1 MNKLFISLA
10 LCTVFIITASA
21 QNKQLPYQKD
31 ITLSVYVPENIE
43 LTQDAKDLLRTK
55 LIQTVTNNSL
65 AESLSNSRFIIT
77 ASLGITSKD
86 ILPGPPQ
93 MIAQN
98 LNITLFI
105 GDALDNKIFSSIS
118 ISLKGVGT
126 NENKSFIEA
135 MKSINP
141 KRKDLIEFVEQG
153 KNKIIS
159 YYDSHCDQIIN
170 DAISLA
176 QKEKYDEG
184 IYNLSLVP
192 SACSSC
198 FAKCSD
204 RINELFV
211 ARINQDGKNKLSEA
225 NAIWAATGNLDGAVR
240 AIGLLSKIH
249 IDANSRK
256 DAENLISQISTKLQA
271 DEKREWDFKMQQ
283 YEDAVKM
290 ERQKMKMM
298 EESDIR
304 NSQLQSERL
313 NAAKQVALEYA
324 KNQPKAITY
333 SNIYW
338 R

>member
-1 MNKLFISLA
+1 MNRVFLFVAFLSAIT
-10 LCTVFIITASA
+10 TVQA
-21 QNKQLPYQKD
+21 QEKQVTNQKD
-31 ITLSVYVPENIE
+31 ITLSVYVPEKIE

-55 LIQTVTNNSL
+55 LLQTVTNNGL

-77 ASLGITSKD
+77 AALAITSKD

-98 LNITLFI
+98 LSITLFI
-105 GDALDNKIFSSIS
+105 GDALDNKIFSSVT

-126 NENKSFIEA
+126 NENKSFIDA
-135 MKSINP
+135 IKSINP

-159 YYDSHCDQIIN
+159 YYDSHCDQILN

-184 IYNLSLVP
+184 IYILSLVP

-198 FAKCSD
+198 YAKCSD
-204 RINELFV
+204 KINELFV

-225 NAIWAATGNLDGAVR
+225 NAIWAATGNLNGAEKV
-240 AIGLLSKIH
+240 IDLLSKIH
-249 IDANSRK
+249 IDANSKK

-271 DEKREWDFKMQQ
+271 DEKREWDFKMKQ
-283 YEDAVKM
+283 YEDEVKM
-290 ERQKMKMM
+290 EQQRMKMM

-304 NSQLQSERL
+304 NSQLQSEQL
-313 NAAKQVALEYA
+313 NAARQVAFEYA
-324 KNQPKAITY
+324 KNQPKTVTY
-333 SNIYW
+333 NNIYW